1 MMRMNGI
8 CFPSAQSAI
17 NSDAFTAAS
26 GQPMHQTAAT
36 PEVAPAIRKKKPWTR
51 KRKIIF
57 GAVGLVVLWIIV
69 AIIQSKREKPIP
81 VTTDKALRKTIV
93 QTVSATGKVQP
104 EIEVKISPEVAGEI
118 IELPV
123 EDGKPVKKADLLVK
137 IKPDSYKALLEQQEA
152 AISAAKATNLQ
163 QKATMMK
170 TEQDLKRADDMYAK
184 KTISIQE
191 YNTAQAAADVAKN
204 TFESSLHEIERAEA
218 GSSQARDQLS
228 KTTVYSPIDGTV
240 TILNSKLGERIVAT
254 GQFAGTEVMRVAD
267 LGHMEARVDVNE
279 NDVVNVKVTDKA
291 NVKIDAYGDRKFHGT
306 VYQIANTGK
315 TTGAGT
321 QEEVTNFEV
330 KIRIDDHDVT
340 LKPGLSC
347 TADIET
353 NMIKDAVA
361 VPMQAVTIRTG
372 ESNLSPEEIEKKKQK
387 AAARDKGDNNAEFTN
402 EKQEK
407 AAKKEEREKLAKVV
421 FLKNGSKAKLVKV
434 TTGISDD
441 TYMEIKSG
449 VQPGDEVIS
458 GSYSAISRK
467 LKDGAKVTYD
477 KETAK

>member
-1 MMRMNGI
+1 
-8 CFPSAQSAI
+8 
-17 NSDAFTAAS
+17 
-26 GQPMHQTAAT
+26 
-36 PEVAPAIRKKKPWTR
+36 
-51 KRKIIF
+51 
-57 GAVGLVVLWIIV
+57 VLWIIV
-69 AIIQSKREKPIP
+69 SIILSKREKPIP
-81 VTTDKALRKTIV
+81 VTTEKAVRKTIL

-104 EIEVKISPEVAGEI
+104 ETEVKISPEVAGEI

-123 EDGKPVKKADLLVK
+123 EDGMSIKKGDLLVK

-163 QKATMMK
+163 QKATMLK
-170 TEQDLKRADDMYAK
+170 TEQDIKRAEDMFAK
-184 KTISIQE
+184 KTISVQE
-191 YNTAQAAADVAKN
+191 YNAAQAAYDIAKN
-204 TFESSLHEIERAEA
+204 TYESSLHEIERAQA
-218 GSSQARDQLS
+218 GSSQARDALS

-267 LGHMEARVDVNE
+267 LNHMQAVVDVNE
-279 NDVVNVKVTDKA
+279 NDVPNVKIGDKA
-291 NVKIDAYGDRKFHGT
+291 SVKIDAYGERKFNGT
-306 VYQIANTGK
+306 VAQIANTGK

-330 KIRIDDHDVT
+330 KMNLDRENV
-340 LKPGLSC
+340 LLRPGLSC

-353 NMIKDAVA
+353 NMVKDAVA

-372 ESNLSPEEIEKKKQK
+372 DSNLSPEEIEKKKQK
-387 AAARDKGDNNAEFTN
+387 AAARDKGNNSADFVNERQ
-402 EKQEK
+402 EKQ
-407 AAKKEEREKLAKVV
+407 AQKEEREKLAKVV
-421 FLKNGSKAKLVKV
+421 FLKKGSKAQMVKV

-449 VQPGDEVIS
+449 IQPDDEVIS

-467 LKDGAKVTYD
+467 LKEGAKVTYD
-477 KETAK
+477 KEASK

>member
-1 MMRMNGI
+1 
-8 CFPSAQSAI
+8 
-17 NSDAFTAAS
+17 
-26 GQPMHQTAAT
+26 MHQTLKSPVA
-36 PEVAPAIRKKKPWTR
+36 PEVAKKRRVRR
-51 KRKIIF
+51 KRYVIF
-57 GAVGLVVLWIIV
+57 GSIGLILLLIV
-69 AIIQSKREKPIP
+69 ASVIVSKREKPIP
-81 VTTDKALRKTIV
+81 VTTEKAVRKTIL

-104 EIEVKISPEVAGEI
+104 ETEVKISPEVAGEI
-118 IELPV
+118 IDLPV
-123 EDGKPVKKADLLVK
+123 EDGKTVNKGDLLVR

-152 AISAAKATNLQ
+152 AISSAKATNLQ
-163 QKATMMK
+163 QKATMLK
-170 TEQDLKRADDMYAK
+170 TERDLKRADDMFAK

-191 YNTAQAAADVAKN
+191 YNAAQAAYDVAKN
-204 TFESSLHEIERAEA
+204 TYESSLHEIERAQA

-279 NDVVNVKVTDKA
+279 NDVVNVKVGDMAK
-291 NVKIDAYGDRKFHGT
+291 VKIDAYGDRKFHGT

-353 NMIKDAVA
+353 NMVKNVVA

-372 ESNLSPEEIEKKKQK
+372 DTNLSPEEIEKKKQK
-387 AAARDKGDNNAEFTN
+387 TAQRDKGDNSADYVN
-402 EKQEK
+402 ERQEK
-407 AAKKEEREKLAKVV
+407 ATQKEEHEKIAKVV
-421 FLKNGSKAKLVKV
+421 FLKKGSKAQMVKV

-467 LKDGAKVTYD
+467 LKDGAKLTYD
-477 KETAK
+477 KEATK

>member
-1 MMRMNGI
+1 MHQQVTSPPPARTTGAGA
-8 CFPSAQSAI
+8 PTP
-17 NSDAFTAAS
+17 TAA
-26 GQPMHQTAAT
+26 PRR
-36 PEVAPAIRKKKPWTR
+36 RKSRRRRYILIGIGALILLW
-51 KRKIIF
+51 IV
-57 GAVGLVVLWIIV
+57 GAVI
-69 AIIQSKREKPIP
+69 ASKREKPIP
-81 VTTDKALRKTIV
+81 VTTEKAAKRTIV
-93 QTVSATGKVQP
+93 QVVSATGKVQP
-104 EIEVKISPEVAGEI
+104 ETEVKISPEVAGEI

-123 EDGKPVKKADLLVK
+123 IDGAQVNKGDLLVK
-137 IKPDSYKALLEQQEA
+137 VRPDSYKALLEQQEA
-152 AISAAKATNLQ
+152 AISAARATNLQ

-170 TEQDLKRADDMYAK
+170 TEQDLKRADDMYNK

-191 YNTAQAAADVAKN
+191 YNTAQAAYDVAKN
-204 TFESSLHEIERAEA
+204 TVESSLHEIERAQA

-228 KTTVYSPIDGTV
+228 KTTIYSPIDGTV

-254 GQFAGTEVMRVAD
+254 NQFAGTEVMRVAD

-279 NDVVNVKVTDKA
+279 NDVVNVKVGDKA
-291 NVKIDAYGDRKFHGT
+291 SVKIDAYSDRKFHGT

-353 NMIKDAVA
+353 NMVKDVVA
-361 VPMQAVTIRTG
+361 VPMEAVTIRTG
-372 ESNLSPEEIEKKKQK
+372 DAKLSPEEVARKKQK
-387 AAARDKGDNNAEFTN
+387 TAQRDKGDNSADYVN
-402 EKQEK
+402 ERQEK
-407 AAKKEEREKLAKVV
+407 ATQKEEHEKIAKVV
-421 FLKNGSKAKLVKV
+421 FLKKGSKAQMVKV

-449 VQPGDEVIS
+449 VQPGDEVVS

-467 LKDGAKVTYD
+467 
-477 KETAK
+477 